1 MESGRYAVLT
11 LLFAVLQIAE
21 NSCSSRKRLKM
32 LEVRRNYPSFAAS
45 NSKTYAVNYAVLV
58 GVINN
63 FVRNSQI
70 GFVQE
75 NGWIASLPAEDFIV
89 TDRML
94 SSFPC
99 IQISQ
104 VRLEQARAMVSDEC
118 GDGFID
124 ECRLI
129 VENKCASIR
138 NGHQSDLRI
147 LRKRIPRVLKGHFEK
162 CICRIGQ
169 EL

>member
-1 MESGRYAVLT
+1 MFARSSRLYPAAAAAGTGDSGCEQRMESGKYAVIT
-11 LLFAVLQIAE
+11 LFFAVLQIAE

-75 NGWIASLPAEDFIV
+75 NG
-89 TDRML
+89 
-94 SSFPC
+94 
-99 IQISQ
+99 
-104 VRLEQARAMVSDEC
+104 
-118 GDGFID
+118 
-124 ECRLI
+124 
-129 VENKCASIR
+129 
-138 NGHQSDLRI
+138 
-147 LRKRIPRVLKGHFEK
+147 
-162 CICRIGQ
+162 
-169 EL
+169 